1 MGKAMSQE
9 IGRKVSNPGS
19 CPEKVHTHTHTHTH
33 TQFSRKDKQISNQ

>member
-33 TQFSRKDKQISNQ
+33 NLVGKTNR

>member
-19 CPEKVHTHTHTHTH
+19 CPEKVHTHTHTHNLVGKTN
-33 TQFSRKDKQISNQ
+33 R